1 MLRRL
6 VVVCALIVAL
16 FTVAL
21 ASTPV
26 VQARDA
32 VPPDQG
38 TAPYISDFLVC
49 QVAGVAG
56 TYTMSGHVINNP
68 PPGTT
73 VTITGVAGTKTL
85 TVNADGSFSG
95 TVYVAPGTTGGVDAT
110 AQTPSGQSSNTRT
123 DLLI

>member
-6 VVVCALIVAL
+6 VAVCTVIVAL
-16 FTVAL
+16 GTLSLAPAPIAL
-21 ASTPV
+21 AGDS
-26 VQARDA
+26 

-38 TAPYISDFLVC
+38 TAPWISDFSVC
-49 QVAGVAG
+49 QVAGAAG
-56 TYTMSGHVINNP
+56 AYTMSGHVINNP

-95 TVYVAPGTTGGVDAT
+95 TVSVPPG
-110 AQTPSGQSSNTRT
+110 
-123 DLLI
+123 

>member
-6 VVVCALIVAL
+6 VVACALIVAL
-16 FTVAL
+16 GPL
-21 ASTPV
+21 TPV
-26 VQARDA
+26 AQARDA

-38 TAPYISDFLVC
+38 TGPYISDFSVC
-49 QVAGVAG
+49 QVAGAAG
-56 TYTMSGHVINNP
+56 IYTMSGHVVNNP

-95 TVYVAPGTTGGVDAT
+95 TVSVPPGTTGGVDAT